1 MKTNPIVLLV
11 DDNQVLTRLLS
22 LLVSSQLGATVLQ
35 AHDCEQARRL
45 VHDSFPDVVV
55 TDLNLPDGDGLAL
68 VEELFEHRTVRVVLM
83 SAELPSE
90 KVLRARRLF
99 RSVVCL
105 RKPFE
110 SQAVLSALRQVMAA
124 NEASSAVYA
133 QKDLAND
140 STPPAGAPEF
150 DGIVEPMARIEGRL
164 QTVLADIHD
173 CADDEE
179 RVRQIVEVQLE
190 RLLEDIFRVSSN
202 LRAGSGP

>member
-11 DDNQVLTRLLS
+11 DDNHVLTRLLD

-35 AHDCEQARRL
+35 AHDCEEARRL
-45 VHDSFPDVVV
+45 VQDSFPDVVV

-68 VEELFEHRTVRVVLM
+68 VEELFGHRAVRVVLM

-110 SQAVLSALRQVMAA
+110 SQAVLAALRQVMGG
-124 NEASSAVYA
+124 NDTSSVAHGLEQRVG
-133 QKDLAND
+133 DC
-140 STPPAGAPEF
+140 APSVATLEP
-150 DGIVEPMARIEGRL
+150 DGMVGRMARIEVRL

-173 CADDEE
+173 SADDER
-179 RVRQIVEVQLE
+179 RVREIVEVQLE
-190 RLLEDIFRVSSN
+190 SLLEDVFRVSSS
-202 LRAGSGP
+202 LRAGMGP